1 MDWNATMTRYF
12 FNLSGDP
19 YKLDEEGTDLQDY
32 TAAKSHAVL
41 CAARFM
47 KDSPLELVNGRD
59 ISLEITDEW
68 DRILC
73 VVNVTVTNAPA
84 G

>member
-1 MDWNATMTRYF
+1 MTRYF
-12 FNLSGDP
+12 FNLFSDP
-19 YKLDEEGTDLQDY
+19 YKPDEEGTDLQDY
-32 TAAKSHAVL
+32 TAAKSHALL
-41 CAARFM
+41 CVARFM

-59 ISLEITDEW
+59 IRLEITDE
-68 DRILC
+68 RGLILC

>member
-1 MDWNATMTRYF
+1 MTRYF

-19 YKLDEEGTDLQDY
+19 YKPDEEGTDLQDY

-41 CAARFM
+41 CAAQLM
-47 KDSPLELVNGRD
+47 KDSPLEIVHGKD
-59 ISLEITDEW
+59 ISLEITDE
-68 DRILC
+68 RGLILC
-73 VVNVTVTNAPA
+73 VVNVYVTNAPA